1 MSDQKNNGSSGMPDP
16 KCTSWECVDIIID
29 VPGDSTRRPL
39 TGKELEFAKRE
50 REKIDRWQ
58 ALYGHL
64 PPEQR
69 PPEVVD
75 VIFDD
80 NDSVPLNPPLSESVM
95 QVLRREREKYL
106 QWIARVQQQQE
117 QQKDNGEPNP

>member
-1 MSDQKNNGSSGMPDP
+1 MSAPKKNGPSGKPDP
-16 KCTSWECVDIIID
+16 ACTSWECVHIVID
-29 VPGDSTRRPL
+29 GPGDSTRRPL
-39 TGKELEFAKRE
+39 TGKALEFAKRE

-75 VIFDD
+75 IVFDE
-80 NDSVPLNPPLSESVM
+80 NDSVPNPPPSESTM
-95 QVLRREREKYL
+95 QFLRGEREKYL
-106 QWIARVQQQQE
+106 QWIGRVQQQQQ
-117 QQKDNGEPNP
+117 QQKDNGETKP